1 MQMSVLMVMHVP
13 GDPNKLEEYA
23 KANAEQLK
31 GIADDGRSK
40 GAIHHRFFGGDGE
53 VVVVDEWDS
62 EESFQKFF
70 ESQQEIPKIMREV
83 ATGEPQISFYRPL
96 ETGDD
101 F

>member
-1 MQMSVLMVMHVP
+1 MSVLMVMRVP

-23 KANAEQLK
+23 QANADQLK
-31 GIADDGRSK
+31 GITDDAKSR
-40 GAIHHRFFGGDGE
+40 GAVHHRFFGGDGE

-62 EESFQKFF
+62 EDSFQGFF
-70 ESQQEIPKIMREV
+70 ESQQDIPKIMQEV

-96 ETGDD
+96 DTGDD

>member
-1 MQMSVLMVMHVP
+1 MSVLMVLHVA
-13 GDPNKLEEYA
+13 GDPDKLEQYA
-23 KANAEQLK
+23 RENAEQMK
-31 GIADDGRSK
+31 RIAEDGKSK

-62 EESFQKFF
+62 EESFQGFF
-70 ESQQEIPKIMREV
+70 EGQQEIPEIMQAV

-96 ETGDD
+96 EIGDD

>member
-1 MQMSVLMVMHVP
+1 MVMHVP
-13 GDPNKLEEYA
+13 GDPSKLEEYA
-23 KANAEQLK
+23 QANQETIK
-31 GIADDGRSK
+31 GIAADGKSQ
-40 GAIHHRFFGGDGE
+40 GAIHHRFHGGDGE

-70 ESQQEIPKIMREV
+70 DSNQDIPPIMQQV

-96 ETGDD
+96 DTGDD

>member
-1 MQMSVLMVMHVP
+1 MSVLMVMHVP
-13 GDPNKLEEYA
+13 GDPGKLEEYA
-23 KANAEQLK
+23 QANPELLK
-31 GIADDGRSK
+31 DISADGRSQ
-40 GAIHHRFFGGDGE
+40 GAIHHQFFGGDGE

-70 ESQQEIPKIMREV
+70 ESQQEIPKIMQEV

-96 ETGDD
+96 DTGDE